1 MKTKHKFTP
10 GQVVPL
16 EERALL
22 SGFRFPAVVG
32 SVHIL
37 PGQRGALVLTSLA
50 YANVQATANTAIVS
64 FEKAVITEAKKDGW
78 GTVNFNAVAFDTR
91 VGTDLNGGGGAGANI
106 GGAGSPNFWS
116 YPSRTLLAALDAKM
130 GALEYKLPFGGGNNG
145 AANPTLGAGLSNK
158 TVIVTGSLNNSSF
171 AVGSVAIAMDTQI
184 NNAAGGTLATLSQD
198 LELGRGEALAFH
210 ITNAASPLNG
220 GAGILPNYVIQF
232 GSGSATPVFSLKNT

>member
-1 MKTKHKFTP
+1 
-10 GQVVPL
+10 
-16 EERALL
+16 
-22 SGFRFPAVVG
+22 
-32 SVHIL
+32 
-37 PGQRGALVLTSLA
+37 
-50 YANVQATANTAIVS
+50 
-64 FEKAVITEAKKDGW
+64 
-78 GTVNFNAVAFDTR
+78 
-91 VGTDLNGGGGAGANI
+91 
-106 GGAGSPNFWS
+106 
-116 YPSRTLLAALDAKM
+116 
-130 GALEYKLPFGGGNNG
+130 
-145 AANPTLGAGLSNK
+145 LSNK